1 MGKYEN
7 LKDRELYRTIIKSLK
22 KNSGYFSLT
31 VSSEGDFY
39 RELKKFYKLIEGH
52 KKLLLAI
59 GNL

>member
-1 MGKYEN
+1 MEKYEN
-7 LKDRELYRTIIKSLK
+7 LKDRELYRTFIKSLK
-22 KNSGYFSLT
+22 KNSEIFPLT
-31 VSSEGDFY
+31 FLSERDFY

>member
-1 MGKYEN
+1 MEKYEN
-7 LKDRELYRTIIKSLK
+7 LKDRELYITFKKSLK
-22 KNSGYFSLT
+22 KNPGIFPLSIH
-31 VSSEGDFY
+31 SERDFY